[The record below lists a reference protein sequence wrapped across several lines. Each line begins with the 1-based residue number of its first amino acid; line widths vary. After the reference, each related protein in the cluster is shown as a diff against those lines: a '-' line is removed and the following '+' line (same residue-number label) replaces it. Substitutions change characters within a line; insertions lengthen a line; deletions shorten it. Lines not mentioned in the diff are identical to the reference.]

1 MAAKQDIAL
10 ANWIEAN
17 VTFPST
23 MVDRIVPAM
32 TPDTAEKIQSQLGP
46 VVDKVAIACEP
57 FRQWVIEDN
66 FVAGRPE
73 WEKAGAQLVTDVVPF
88 EEMKLRM
95 LNGSHSFL
103 AYLGYLA
110 GYQYINECMQD
121 SAYEKPL
128 IT

>member
-1 MAAKQDIAL
+1 M
-10 ANWIEAN
+10 
-17 VTFPST
+17 
-23 MVDRIVPAM
+23 
-32 TPDTAEKIQSQLGP
+32 
-46 VVDKVAIACEP
+46 ACEP

-73 WEKAGAQLVTDVVPF
+73 WEKAGAELVADVIPF

-110 GYQYINECMQD
+110 GYQHINDCMGD
-121 SAYEKPL
+121 ENYRLAARADVAGTSAHVKSERCGSSAL
-128 IT
+128 CRSVN